1 MIDGNRP
8 ISLTISQLTF
18 LMQLVAHP
26 LSAARQLENGV
37 VDIEETVADNIFI
50 ITVMQCE
57 HSNLGVSYTV
67 RDNFLVASAD
77 VKEAG
82 LLVKRCSI
90 SSIPVF
96 EVQGG
101 VSAGDALSS
110 VWLPGVVPPLIVGLE
125 SLLEMGDNAII
136 TLPLKCNAP
145 KGYYKAPPPHL
156 LRQREER
163 EDDSRKRNWSTA
175 CTLDFIIDLPKSRVA
190 QAVTVSNS

>member
-1 MIDGNRP
+1 MDDNRSL
-8 ISLTISQLTF
+8 SLTLLQLII

-57 HSNLGVSYTV
+57 HSDLGVSYTV

-77 VKEAG
+77 VREAG

-96 EVQGG
+96 EVDGG

-125 SLLEMGDNAII
+125 SLLEMGENAII
-136 TLPLKCNAP
+136 TLPMKCNAP

-163 EDDSRKRNWSTA
+163 EDDSRKRNWSSA
-175 CTLDFIIDLPKSRVA
+175 CTPDIMIDLPKSRVV
-190 QAVTVSNS
+190 QTVTVSNS